1 MKYMYYS
8 LIPKINLKILWYN
21 KLVFYKS
28 DFIYPLMILSNKKVG
43 VHFVHLFQEMIIL
56 IYE

>member
-28 DFIYPLMILSNKKVG
+28 DFIYPLMILSNKKV
-43 VHFVHLFQEMIIL
+43 VHFVHLFQEIIIL